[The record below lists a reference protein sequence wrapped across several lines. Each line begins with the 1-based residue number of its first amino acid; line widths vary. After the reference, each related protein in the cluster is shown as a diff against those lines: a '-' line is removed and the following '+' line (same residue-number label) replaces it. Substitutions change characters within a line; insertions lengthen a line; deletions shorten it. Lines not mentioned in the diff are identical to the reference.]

1 MSSVSE
7 VLARPV
13 RTAVQGTPAWI
24 ITEMVDAF
32 LVDLTDR
39 QYGIL
44 VLFLTM
50 VFSFVQTAI
59 ENKTGKGLLRKVPP
73 TEAPVVDHGGV

>member
-59 ENKTGKGLLRKVPP
+59 ENKTGKGLLRNVPP